1 MGREVIIIFFSIKL
15 SFEVSFRILYFDLK
29 SAIEGEG
36 SFDLGGKEQSH
47 PLWKSWLNRFMK

>member
-1 MGREVIIIFFSIKL
+1 MGREVIIIFFSMKL

-47 PLWKSWLNRFMK
+47 PL